1 MTDYLELLLDEQ
13 QDEEERE
20 AFTWR
25 RTAGYRGP
33 EGATGMHGTVDGPQA
48 AGQRPGPQ
56 EGGQGRRVQV
66 QAEAAGRA
74 GLQEQLLMLERAVA
88 RGKVQQAAQVWKRQA
103 AEQAGTVYGQDARRL
118 NAAAPG
124 VQRGLAGL
132 LDAEFQRDA
141 RRYDG
146 PLGLF

>member
-1 MTDYLELLLDEQ
+1 MTDYLELLLDER

-25 RTAGYRGP
+25 RVAGYRGP
-33 EGATGMHGTVDGPQA
+33 EGATGMGGTADGPET

-56 EGGQGRRVQV
+56 EGRQGRQAQVQV
-66 QAEAAGRA
+66 EETGRA
-74 GLQEQLLMLERAVA
+74 ELREQLLKLERAVA

-103 AEQAGTVYGQDARRL
+103 VEQVGTVYGQDVRRL
-118 NAAAPG
+118 GAAAPG